1 MFNLNICL
9 GLVMSCSGIGKPQPE
24 VTWFKD
30 GVPID
35 QKAFN
40 TIDYKNPKF
49 YPINALAKMKN
60 RNRVQLVCMDITFL
74 DSYTQSAYRALK
86 LPPLF
91 LK

>member
-35 QKAFN
+35 QKAFK
-40 TIDYKNPKF
+40 TIDYENPKF
-49 YPINALAKMKN
+49 YPIHALAKMVN
-60 RNRVQLVCMDITFL
+60 RNRVQLVFVNITFL
-74 DSYTQSAYRALK
+74 VSYTQSAYRALK

-91 LK
+91 

>member
-35 QKAFN
+35 QKAFK
-40 TIDYKNPKF
+40 TIEYTNF
-49 YPINALAKMKN
+49 LIFI
-60 RNRVQLVCMDITFL
+60 QLML
-74 DSYTQSAYRALK
+74 
-86 LPPLF
+86 
-91 LK
+91 